1 MQTSQQIEKSDVYS
15 FGVIMTELLTSR
27 KALSFDRPGIDKY
40 LAISFVTAIK
50 GDRLFQILE
59 NHIVNEENTE
69 QLKEFANLAKRC
81 LSLRGEDRPLMKEV
95 ATELERLKS
104 IGKHPLGNI
113 DVYAKK
119 SEYLFSVSTHS
130 FNIDVGTGCSTST
143 IAKYDSIKDQVLKPV
158 EDGR

>member
-1 MQTSQQIEKSDVYS
+1 
-15 FGVIMTELLTSR
+15 MTELLTSR
-27 KALSFDRPGIDKY
+27 KALSFDRLGIDKY

-59 NHIVNEENTE
+59 NHNVNEENTE

-95 ATELERLKS
+95 AMELERLKS

-119 SEYLFSVSTHS
+119 SEYLLSVSTHS

>member
-1 MQTSQQIEKSDVYS
+1 
-15 FGVIMTELLTSR
+15 MTELLTSR
-27 KALSFDRPGIDKY
+27 KALSFDRLGIDKY

-50 GDRLFQILE
+50 WDRLFQILE

-95 ATELERLKS
+95 AMELERLKS

-119 SEYLFSVSTHS
+119 SEYLLSVSTHS